1 MLIGIVGKPSSGKST
16 FLNAACLTNA
26 KTANYPF
33 TTIEPNLGTSYVR
46 VPCVCKELGI
56 NDNPKNSLCFEK
68 NRLIPIKMLD
78 VAGLVPDAH
87 KGKGMGNKFL
97 SDLSR
102 ADALI
107 HVIDISGSLDSEG
120 QEIQEGHQDPLND
133 IIFLENEINFWFKDI
148 IAAKDWSKFIR
159 KIEQDKLSFSETLYE
174 RMAGISVKKTHIL
187 KAMEES
193 KLDYEH
199 LTNWT
204 DDDLLLF
211 STNLRK
217 ISKPIIIAANKI
229 DKPKSAE
236 IYTELRKKY
245 VGNIV
250 PCSAL
255 AEYWLRKSEEQG
267 TIKYIPGDSKF
278 VINEN
283 VELKPND
290 SAALNNIQNKIL
302 DLYGNSGIQEIL
314 NHTVFNVLNQIVVY
328 PVYDLQNYSDKDG
341 NVLPDAHLVS
351 KGIKL
356 KEFIEQKI
364 HSDLAKNFIYGI
376 NGRTKMRLGE
386 SYELQNNDIVKVVSA
401 AK

>member
-46 VPCVCKELGI
+46 VPCVCKEFRI
-56 NDNPKNSLCFEK
+56 KDNPKNSLCIDQ

-120 QEIQEGHQDPLND
+120 QEIQEGKQDPLTD
-133 IIFLENEINFWFKDI
+133 IQFLENEINFWFKDI
-148 IAAKDWSKFIR
+148 IAAKDWAKFIR
-159 KIEQDKLSFSETLYE
+159 KVEQDKLSFAETLYE
-174 RMAGISVKKTHIL
+174 RMAGISVKKVHIL

-229 DKPKSAE
+229 DKPNGKEMYVE
-236 IYTELRKKY
+236 IKKRY
-245 VGNIV
+245 NENII

-255 AEYWLRKSEEQG
+255 AEYWLRKFEQQEI
-267 TIKYIPGDSKF
+267 IKYLPGDSNFEIK
-278 VINEN
+278 NQEN
-283 VELKPND
+283 LKSSD
-290 SAALNNIQNKIL
+290 LAALKNIQNKLL
-302 DLYGNSGIQEIL
+302 DVFKNSGIQEVL
-314 NHTVFNVLNQIVVY
+314 NYTVFNILNQIIVY
-328 PVYDLQNYSDKDG
+328 PVYDTQNYSDKDG

-351 KGIKL
+351 KGTKL